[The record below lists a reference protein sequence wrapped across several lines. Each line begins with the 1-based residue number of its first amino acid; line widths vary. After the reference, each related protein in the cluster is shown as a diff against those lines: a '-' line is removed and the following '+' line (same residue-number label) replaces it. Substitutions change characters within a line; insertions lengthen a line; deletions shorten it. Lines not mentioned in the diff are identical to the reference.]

1 MCHRSKSDLNTAFLI
16 QRLRRAWQMVT
27 VQALSL
33 PPGHKP
39 LRPTLVTIMS
49 NSHHETSRG
58 VLYTIGAFFI
68 WGLFPLYWK
77 PLHQVPALQIM
88 CHRVVWSALFV
99 AMILLWQRNWA
110 WLGQALREPRRVAI
124 FALSSLLL
132 SGNWLIYIWA
142 VNAGHVVEASL
153 GYFINPLVNVLL
165 GRVFLSERLTRPQ
178 TIAVALAALG
188 VSWITFHA
196 GALPWI
202 ALSLA
207 GTFGL
212 YGLLRKKAPLPSL
225 EGLALET
232 FLLTPLALGLLLWF
246 QWQGNGAF
254 GQLGFD
260 KDALLMGA
268 GVVTAVPLLLFASGA
283 RRLKL
288 ATVGLIQYLAPS
300 IVLALGVWLYGEP
313 FDQAHAV
320 GFTLIWL
327 ALALYSGH
335 GLLSYWKERQLQQA

>member
-1 MCHRSKSDLNTAFLI
+1 MD
-16 QRLRRAWQMVT
+16 T

-33 PPGHKP
+33 SPGHKP
-39 LRPTLVTIMS
+39 LRPTLVTTMS
-49 NSHHETSRG
+49 NSQQETSRG
-58 VLYTIGAFFI
+58 VLYAIGAFFI
-68 WGLFPLYWK
+68 WGIFPLYWK
-77 PLHQVPALQIM
+77 PLHDVPALQIL
-88 CHRVVWSALFV
+88 CHRIVWSALFV

-110 WLGQALREPRRVAI
+110 WLGNALREPRRVAI

-165 GRVFLSERLTRPQ
+165 GRLFLAERLNRAQ
-178 TIAVALAALG
+178 AAAVLLAAVG
-188 VSWITFHA
+188 VAWITFHA

-207 GTFGL
+207 ATFGL

-232 FLLTPLALGLLLWF
+232 FLLTPVAAAALLWF
-246 QWQGNGAF
+246 QWQGSAAF
-254 GQLGFD
+254 GQLGLGID
-260 KDALLMGA
+260 TLLVGA
-268 GVVTAVPLLLFASGA
+268 GVVTAIPLLLFASGA

-288 ATVGLIQYLAPS
+288 ATLGLIQYLGPT
-300 IVLALGVWLYGEP
+300 IQLGLGVWLFGEP
-313 FDQAHAV
+313 FDQARAM
-320 GFTLIWL
+320 GFALIWL

-335 GLLSYWKERQLQQA
+335 GLLGYLKARRAAAT